1 MRKEMTRK
9 KPETAMTPEKE
20 NERKAGEL
28 MEELVGIYGISRE
41 AILGRGG
48 LVETM
53 TKRAIEAALSGELT
67 HFLGYERGSKPL
79 AEEPLEGGEE
89 GLVKNCRN
97 GFSRKRLLGA
107 DGQQIELAIPR
118 DRVGEFEPVLVP
130 KGQRR
135 FEEFDERIIALYAR
149 GMTVREIQGFLEDQY
164 KVKLSPDFISTVT
177 DAVREDVVRWQAR
190 PLERL
195 YPVVFFDAMRVK
207 IREDGVVKNKAVHF
221 ALGVGTEG
229 NKEVLG
235 FWIEQQEGAKFWLK
249 VMNELKNRGVQ
260 DVIIAVVD
268 GLKGFP
274 EAIETVFPQARV
286 QTCVVHLMRNSLD
299 FCSWKDRQEVADAL
313 KPIYKAATVAGAEQA
328 LESFEQGAWAKRYPL
343 IAPIWRRAWERVI
356 PFFDY
361 PPEIRKVL
369 YTTNVI
375 ENLHRQLRKVTK
387 TRGQF
392 PSDEAASKL
401 IYLALQNITKKW
413 QKPMPAWRAAAA
425 QFAIQ
430 YPERFSFSS
439 AS

>member
-1 MRKEMTRK
+1 M
-9 KPETAMTPEKE
+9 
-20 NERKAGEL
+20 
-28 MEELVGIYGISRE
+28 GIYGISRE
-41 AILGRGG
+41 AILGKGG

-67 HFLGYERGSKPL
+67 HFLGYEKGAARPEAQE
-79 AEEPLEGGEE
+79 AEAEGQERKE
-89 GLVKNCRN
+89 KNCRN
-97 GFSRKRLLGA
+97 GYSRKRLIA
-107 DGQQIELAIPR
+107 AEGQQMEVAVPR
-118 DRVGEFEPVLVP
+118 DRAGEFEPVLVP
-130 KGQRR
+130 RGQRR

-149 GMTVREIQGFLEDQY
+149 GMTVREIQSFLEDQY
-164 KVKLSPDFISTVT
+164 KVKLSAEFISTVT
-177 DAVREDVVRWQAR
+177 DAVREDVIRWQER

-195 YPVVFFDAMRVK
+195 YPVIFFDAMRVK
-207 IREDGVVKNKAVHF
+207 IREEGVVRNKAVHF
-221 ALGVGTEG
+221 ALGVDMEG
-229 NKEVLG
+229 NKQVLG

-249 VMNELKNRGVQ
+249 VMNELRNRGVE

-274 EAIETVFPQARV
+274 EAIETVFPQVRV
-286 QTCVVHLMRNSLD
+286 QTCIVHLVRNSLEY
-299 FCSWKDRQEVADAL
+299 CSWKDRQEVADTL
-313 KPIYKAATVAGAEQA
+313 KPVYRAATAAGAKQA
-328 LESFEQGAWAKRYPL
+328 LESFEQGPWAKRYPL
-343 IAPIWRRAWERVI
+343 IAPMWRRAWERVI

-392 PSDEAASKL
+392 PNDEAASKL
-401 IYLALQNITKKW
+401 IYLALLNIMKKW
-413 QKPMPAWRAAAA
+413 QKPVLAWRAAAA

-439 AS
+439 AN